1 MKELEYVK
9 RFRVDKPEGF
19 SVRDFNPTDTS
30 GFDRSE
36 AEAELHNLIER
47 LVDLQLRLYA
57 EHSWA
62 VLVILQ
68 GVDAAGKDSAIRHV
82 MARFNPLGCSAHS
95 FKVPEPH
102 ELDHDFLWRAAL
114 RLPARGQ
121 VGVFNRSYYEE
132 VLTVRVHID
141 LLANERLPAQL
152 ITKSIW
158 AERFEDINAFE
169 RHLARNGT
177 VVIKFHLFISKEEQ
191 RRRLLARLD
200 DPAKRWKFSRNDVT
214 DHRLWEYYVDA
225 YVDMVR
231 KTSTRGAP
239 WYVVPADRKWFAHLV
254 VARVMV
260 DVLDGLDLKFPEV
273 GQANSGDLAKIRRAF
288 SDQ

>member
-19 SVRDFNPTDTS
+19 SLRGFNPTDTS

-36 AEAELHNLIER
+36 AEAELLNLIER

-57 EHSWA
+57 EHRWA

-169 RHLARNGT
+169 RHLVRNGT
-177 VVIKFHLFISKEEQ
+177 VVIKFHLSISKEEQ

-225 YVDMVR
+225 YVDMIR
-231 KTSTRGAP
+231 KTSTHGAP

-273 GQANSGDLAKIRRAF
+273 GQANSEDLAKIRRAL